1 MPYEM
6 SPEEFAQVLPAESN
20 MFASPIP
27 TQSVSSHEFMP
38 PPQSEKQREFEA
50 RVKAY
55 GDELSKH
62 QGLTRRRFFQTAS
75 GMAAAFL
82 EIPDDMQKKYGFA
95 PLGEADGPVKTAI
108 FGANNARLYNYTHAQ
123 KSALLHDKF
132 AEVKAIYEKEGTR
145 RSNLAYGYIAP
156 RA

>member
-27 TQSVSSHEFMP
+27 TQ
-38 PPQSEKQREFEA
+38 
-50 RVKAY
+50 
-55 GDELSKH
+55 
-62 QGLTRRRFFQTAS
+62 
-75 GMAAAFL
+75 
-82 EIPDDMQKKYGFA
+82 
-95 PLGEADGPVKTAI
+95 
-108 FGANNARLYNYTHAQ
+108 
-123 KSALLHDKF
+123 SALLHDKF